1 MRTNDITAAS
11 GLQAPRSGAGLVP
24 YTTSQTSASGDVPTL
39 FAVKAMLQA
48 PAALS
53 RLRRLKH
60 HVRTASRLIAETM
73 HREGGKWRAV
83 FVTLTYAPGRE
94 WSPKHVAAFVDNVRK
109 WGTRRGFRVGYLWV
123 AEMQRR
129 GAVHY
134 HAVLWIPS
142 RQKLP
147 RPDKAGWWR
156 HGSTNVQPVQRNATG
171 YLMKYVSKGLG
182 DYPDLPQG
190 ARVCGSGGLDAMARN
205 EFHYWRLPRY
215 VREGL
220 DAETAGPLL
229 PGQLWDGRMKA
240 TRNEGGGWRSRR
252 TGQVWVSAFGLFG
265 IARVSRGVDCNGR
278 PLRDET
284 VCLLS
289 DRWARRAGEAYDWEP
304 VKLALREHE
313 YEQNR
318 ANLAALFAAQDDND
332 VAAVWAFWNQA
343 A

>member
-1 MRTNDITAAS
+1 MRTNDIPVAS

-24 YTTSQTSASGDVPTL
+24 YTTSQTSVSGDVSTP

-48 PAALS
+48 RPALA

-83 FVTLTYAPGRE
+83 FVTLTYAPGHE

-190 ARVCGSGGLDAMARN
+190 ARICGSGGLDAMARN

-240 TRNEGGGWRSRR
+240 TRNKGGGWRSRL

-265 IARVSRGVDCNGR
+265 IARVSRGLDCNGR

-289 DRWARRAGEAYDWEP
+289 DRWARRAGGAYDWEP
-304 VKLALREHE
+304 VMLALREHE

-318 ANLAALFAAQDDND
+318 ANLAALWAAQDDND